1 MLLTGIALRNIRS
14 YGDAETSIELR
25 PGLTLFEG
33 DIGSG
38 KSTIL
43 TAVEFGLFGLG
54 DLEAKHLLRHGAKKG
69 SVRVTFEVGGRSYV
83 VSRTLAKSGRGIQQE
98 DCRLEGEG
106 VSGSYSPSELKPKV
120 LEILGFNEKPDTKST
135 SRIFRYAVYTPQE
148 SMKEVLS
155 MGEGQRLDTLRR
167 AFGIERYSWVVTNA
181 EDAVTREWL
190 NRRLDAL
197 GEGVAELPRKRTEME
212 SQRKESLD
220 LQESLERLA
229 KEEAEAT
236 LAHNRLLDKIEGLG
250 PKKLTVAVLRREI
263 PLIERELRETAVRV
277 ARLGENERSAEA
289 DLKEATEA
297 GGALEAL
304 RPDYEEYTS
313 KKGRLLELESYSEEK
328 VELNG
333 KVQKIRGRIE
343 VERRFLEKDAAD
355 LEEEV
360 RGAREAS
367 GHIDTVDALV
377 LSLQKRREELSAGV
391 SALEKAESELKELE
405 RHAAHLEADKKA
417 RERDIAKAEEEW
429 AKIELIGVGAPCPL
443 CKQTLTDDH
452 YRDVHNEYSSRLDS
466 MKTELEAMS
475 SELRSALE
483 GVEAGEKRRA
493 SLQRLRDETSEVGIK
508 IGTAENELK
517 ELKKGLSLME
527 GAAGSLAAKK
537 ELLASEG
544 YAPAERAALLDAEAQ
559 IAALGP
565 KAELFSEFKK
575 RITELEE
582 RGVEAEFIHL
592 REVARRKLELEGRLA
607 KSREDKEEAMKRRA
621 EKEED
626 LKAKSAQI
634 REEEPFLAQ
643 LEEAEEKRRAAEVR
657 MNEVGRRLAAAR
669 SRLEEAEKRMDSL
682 RREIESMEAKEKEK
696 ATLEQTRR
704 WFKELFV
711 PSVSAIEREVLASI
725 NEQFDLRF
733 QQWFSELM
741 EAGDISVRIDES
753 FSPVVE
759 QDGYEID
766 VASLSGGERTS
777 LALAYR
783 LALNTMVKQQSSSES
798 GLLILDEPTDGFSSA
813 QLLRLRDVLQETGC
827 EQIIMVS
834 HEKELESF
842 VDGIYEVS
850 KPSGESVIRKIS
862 R

>member
-1 MLLTGIALRNIRS
+1 LLLTGIALRNIRS
-14 YGDAETSIELR
+14 YGDVETSIELR

-43 TAVEFGLFGLG
+43 TAIEFGLFGLG

-69 SVRVTFEVGGRSYV
+69 SVRVTFEVGGKRYV

-220 LQESLERLA
+220 LQEGLEGLT
-229 KEEAEAT
+229 KEEAGAS
-236 LAHNRLLDKIEGLG
+236 LAHSRLVDKIEGLG
-250 PKKLTVAVLRREI
+250 PRKLTVAGLRREI
-263 PLIERELRETAVRV
+263 PLIERELRETAVRL
-277 ARLGENERSAEA
+277 ARIGDDEGSAEA

-304 RPDYEEYTS
+304 RPDHEEYTS
-313 KKGRLLELESYSEEK
+313 KKGGLLELESYGEEK
-328 VELNG
+328 VELGG

-343 VERRFLEKDAAD
+343 IERRLLEKEAAD
-355 LEEEV
+355 LENEV
-360 RGAREAS
+360 RGAKEAS
-367 GHIDTVDALV
+367 DRIDAVGALV
-377 LSLQKRREELSAGV
+377 LSLQRRREELSAGV
-391 SALEKAESELKELE
+391 NALEQAESELKESE
-405 RHAAHLEADKKA
+405 KRAARLEADKKA
-417 RERDIAKAEEEW
+417 RERDIVKAEEEW
-429 AKIELIGVGAPCPL
+429 TKIELIGVGAPCPL
-443 CKQTLTDDH
+443 CRQTLTDDH
-452 YRDVHNEYSSRLDS
+452 YHDVRDEYSSRLS
-466 MKTELEAMS
+466 SLRAELEPIS
-475 SELRSALE
+475 SELRSTLHE
-483 GVEAGEKRRA
+483 VEEGEKRRA
-493 SLQRLRDETSEVGIK
+493 SLRHLRDETSEVGIK

-517 ELKKGLSLME
+517 ELKRGLSLME
-527 GAAGSLAAKK
+527 GAAGRLAAKR

-544 YAPAERAALLDAEAQ
+544 YAPAEKAALLEAEAQ
-559 IAALGP
+559 LAALGP
-565 KAELFSEFKK
+565 KVGLLNEFKK
-575 RITELEE
+575 RIAELEE

-607 KSREDKEEAMKRRA
+607 KLRDEKEEAMKRKA

-626 LKAKSAQI
+626 LRTKSAQI

-643 LEEAEEKRRAAEVR
+643 LEEAEESRRAAEER
-657 MNEVGRRLAAAR
+657 MNDVGRRLAAAR
-669 SRLEEAEKRMDSL
+669 SKHEDAEKRMDSL
-682 RREIESMEAKEKEK
+682 RQEIESMEGKEREK
-696 ATLEQTRR
+696 VELEQTKR
-704 WFKELFV
+704 WLKELFV
-711 PSVSAIEREVLASI
+711 PSVSAIEREVLTAI
-725 NEQFDLRF
+725 NEQFDNHF

-766 VASLSGGERTS
+766 AASLSGGERTS

-842 VDGIYEVS
+842 VDEIYQVS
-850 KPSGESVIRKIS
+850 KPSGESVIGKIS